1 MAEVGLSDFVVT
13 SWAAFVVPA
22 GTPRATI
29 DKFNAAIKDIAAQP
43 AMKARFL
50 QAGAR
55 PLSSTPEAALA
66 FAAKERQ
73 VWREVVRT
81 SGAKAE

>member
-1 MAEVGLSDFVVT
+1 MAEAGQPDFVVT
-13 SWAAFVVPA
+13 SWAAFVVPT
-22 GTPRATI
+22 GTPRPMI
-29 DKFNAAIKDIAAQP
+29 DKFNVAIKDIAAQP
-43 AMKARFL
+43 ATTARFL

-66 FAAKERQ
+66 FAAKERDI
-73 VWREVVRT
+73 WRDVVRI

>member
-1 MAEVGLSDFVVT
+1 MM
-13 SWAAFVVPA
+13 
-22 GTPRATI
+22 
-29 DKFNAAIKDIAAQP
+29 DKLNAAIKDIAARP
-43 AMKARFL
+43 AIKARFL

-66 FAAKERQ
+66 FAAKERDI
-73 VWREVVRT
+73 WREVVRI